1 MTFDSITVTGARPNQ
16 ARYLRYLFEGRR
28 DDAVMTMDM
37 VEDSYYRAVTDGKL
51 TDLLPQARFNSD
63 GNNMLLLKTTVKN
76 PWEIGVG
83 GWISSSTNSML
94 YIGAG
99 YHTLSFNSLDID
111 LGAWVGQSYYAAQLS
126 AKFALRTELPSYMQ
140 LEGVVSRQKYY
151 DSELL
156 FYQTSTPSFITDV
169 QGYFRARYCRALG
182 HLAKGYASLAY
193 GWERDDYFPD
203 NAGDFANVNKDRS
216 DYKIAVVKAGVE
228 YNTLNDPMY
237 PSSGKQWLADITLAH
252 EDNEFIPG
260 ENHSGS
266 IIRKGHFSGSAELLW
281 RHFFPIH
288 RKFKIGG
295 YFNGLF
301 TIQNLYQNYTATMV
315 HAAAFEPTPSTR
327 NYFNVAFRSDNYGAI
342 GIIPIWT
349 PYSRAQLRGD
359 FYAYCPLRH
368 VVADAKGMAVF
379 DGWLRKPQFI
389 GEMSAV
395 YNFPFASLSIY
406 VNYLSSPAHNW
417 NFGINFGLFFR
428 LLNYCVDGHR
438 VLSWLIAD
446 KNISGGG
453 HFTIKFSKPGDVQ
466 YVESAIMRSPSNSN
480 VRRIS
485 LAFTLPAARQAVA
498 TASASIAD
506 GAIMVAL
513 ATSVATG
520 LPVTGDRVWP
530 NLLPFSLRKF
540 L

>member
-1 MTFDSITVTGARPNQ
+1 
-16 ARYLRYLFEGRR
+16 
-28 DDAVMTMDM
+28 
-37 VEDSYYRAVTDGKL
+37 
-51 TDLLPQARFNSD
+51 
-63 GNNMLLLKTTVKN
+63 
-76 PWEIGVG
+76 
-83 GWISSSTNSML
+83 ML

-417 NFGINFGLFFR
+417 NFGINFGLFFQAPK
-428 LLNYCVDGHR
+428 LLR
-438 VLSWLIAD
+438 
-446 KNISGGG
+446 
-453 HFTIKFSKPGDVQ
+453 
-466 YVESAIMRSPSNSN
+466 
-480 VRRIS
+480 
-485 LAFTLPAARQAVA
+485 
-498 TASASIAD
+498 
-506 GAIMVAL
+506 
-513 ATSVATG
+513 
-520 LPVTGDRVWP
+520 
-530 NLLPFSLRKF
+530 
-540 L
+540 